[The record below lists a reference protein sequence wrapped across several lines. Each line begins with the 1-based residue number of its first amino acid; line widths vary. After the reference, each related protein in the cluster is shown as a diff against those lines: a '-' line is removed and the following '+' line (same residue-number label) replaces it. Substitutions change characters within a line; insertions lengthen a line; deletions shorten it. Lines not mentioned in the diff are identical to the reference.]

1 VGIKMK
7 MIFGKE
13 GSWTAT
19 PGGRMTIVALTL
31 MGALSNARAAD
42 MEAFQPLDCMLQ
54 PYEVVEISSAVEG
67 VIENIHV
74 DRNDFV
80 SEGQL
85 LVELDD
91 EVETTQVEL
100 ASARAALKTNIDLR
114 QAELAFNERSQD
126 RLEQLYASN
135 TISLHIK
142 DEAETDT
149 RKSRLQLKNAR
160 DAQQLARLEL
170 AKAEAILA
178 LRSMHSPIEG
188 VVIARHKVAG
198 EFVEDQSILR
208 IAQLN
213 PLKVEV
219 IVPVE
224 MFGQV
229 KKGMLVEVVPEHSGR
244 KALMAKVT
252 MVDRVIDPASGTFD
266 VKAELAN
273 PDYSIP
279 SGLHCTALFSD
290 APAPVDNIAS
300 VEIPA
305 AAQVPT
311 AAVAEAPLQTG
322 ASAEATVELAVAST
336 TINACDAQAE
346 EAVVQYA
353 VTAYPVDNSATAS
366 QLQERIIAAG
376 LEDTVLMGDRQ
387 SGQYVALAVFSSKR
401 NANRLQAQMAH
412 ASILA
417 AVEILQKQYPSTRCE
432 PTTQFAAVAR

>member
-1 VGIKMK
+1 MGIKMK
-7 MIFGKE
+7 RIISKE
-13 GSWTAT
+13 GSWTAI
-19 PGGRMTIVALTL
+19 PGGRATTIALALLGTLSTAGVADT
-31 MGALSNARAAD
+31 
-42 MEAFQPLDCMLQ
+42 EAFQPLDCMLE

-67 VIENIHV
+67 VIESIHV

-80 SEGQL
+80 SKGQL

-100 ASARAALKTNIDLR
+100 AAARAALKTNIDLR
-114 QAELAFNERSQD
+114 RTELAFNERSQD

-149 RKSRLQLKNAR
+149 SKSRLQLKNAR

-170 AKAEAILA
+170 AKAKAILA

-224 MFGQV
+224 LFGQIQ
-229 KKGMLVEVVPEHSGR
+229 KGMMVEVVPEHSGR
-244 KALMAKVT
+244 EALMARVT

-290 APAPVDNIAS
+290 APVPVENIAS
-300 VEIPA
+300 VE
-305 AAQVPT
+305 VP
-311 AAVAEAPLQTG
+311 
-322 ASAEATVELAVAST
+322 EATVELAVAST
-336 TINACDAQAE
+336 TIEACDAQDE
-346 EAVVQYA
+346 EVAVQYA

-366 QLQERIIAAG
+366 QLQERITAAG
-376 LEDTVLMGDRQ
+376 IDDTVLMGNRQ
-387 SGQYVALAVFSSKR
+387 SGHYVALAVFSSQR
-401 NANRLQAQMAH
+401 TANRLQARMAH
-412 ASILA
+412 ASILV
-417 AVEILQKQYPSTRCE
+417 AVEVLQKEYPQTGCE
-432 PTTQFAAVAR
+432 SAAQFAAVAR